1 MLCRQ
6 QIELKNWKKQFKLV
20 FLTFYI
26 FIMKNEKTTPIK
38 LAEDYVTKF
47 FKNHQIANPENLSRL
62 VISDVVG
69 MPYSKA
75 LIKKPM
81 LTQLECDTIDPICD
95 KIALGEPVQY
105 VLGHA
110 PFRFLDLEVNRDV
123 LIPRPETEMMVDI
136 VAYYLKEHN
145 VSNPLIADVGTG
157 SGCLAISCATE
168 IENSHIYATDISAC
182 ALKVAKRNAKKCG
195 VEDKIDFEQCE
206 CLDNFDYFQH
216 ATNQFSAII
225 SNPPYVP
232 DDEMTS
238 LPIEVR
244 MYEPREA
251 LKGGKDGLD
260 VFKKILV
267 QARTLIEDE
276 GIILFEL
283 HETTLGKAK
292 EFAEKAGL
300 NKVTI
305 MKDLVGK
312 DRFLACVG

>member
-1 MLCRQ
+1 
-6 QIELKNWKKQFKLV
+6 
-20 FLTFYI
+20 
-26 FIMKNEKTTPIK
+26 MKNEKTTPIK

-47 FKNHQIANPENLSRL
+47 LTDHKIANPDNLARL
-62 VISDVVG
+62 VISDVVD
-69 MPYSKA
+69 MPFSKA

-81 LTQLECDTIDPICD
+81 LTQRECDMIDPICD
-95 KIALGEPVQY
+95 RIALGEPVQY

-123 LIPRPETEMMVDI
+123 LIPRPETEIMVDI
-136 VAYYLKEHN
+136 VSYYLKENN
-145 VSNPLIADVGTG
+145 VKNPLIADVGTG

-168 IENSHIYATDISAC
+168 IENSHVYATDISAS
-182 ALKVAKRNAKKCG
+182 ALKVAKRNAKKYD

-232 DDEMTS
+232 DDEIMS
-238 LPIEVR
+238 LPVDVR
-244 MYEPREA
+244 RFEPIEA
-251 LKGGKDGLD
+251 LKGGKDGLE

-267 QARTLIEDE
+267 QARTLVEDE

-283 HETTLGKAK
+283 HETTLKKAK